1 RLKAVPLGDPFRKEP
16 PVPRVTLHAP
26 DITCDH
32 CIATIRRT
40 ADAVDGASFVSGD
53 PDARAFVVDLATG
66 GALDALASALSDAGY
81 PLADASD
88 AATAGA
94 DADADADELAS
105 PSDATHTA
113 GGDPRAV
120 GWQPAYRVTRTQAG
134 ADVNYDCYC
143 GCDAGFALD
152 RAQADPAAES
162 CCCGNHMLVGR
173 DAGERL
179 RARLD
184 NVTSYRVEVAPV
196 AMPWGQPL
204 EVALAIPD
212 ADGGDMQRG

>member
-1 RLKAVPLGDPFRKEP
+1 M
-16 PVPRVTLHAP
+16 PRVTLHAP
-26 DITCDH
+26 DITCEH

-53 PDARAFVVDLATG
+53 PDARAFVVDLSTG

-94 DADADADELAS
+94 VVDEPAS
-105 PSDATHTA
+105 PSDASHTA

-120 GWQPAYRVTRTQAG
+120 GWQPAYRVTRTPAG

-173 DAGERL
+173 GAGERL

-184 NVTSYRVEVAPV
+184 AAASYRVEVTPV

-212 ADGGDMQRG
+212 ADGGGVQRG